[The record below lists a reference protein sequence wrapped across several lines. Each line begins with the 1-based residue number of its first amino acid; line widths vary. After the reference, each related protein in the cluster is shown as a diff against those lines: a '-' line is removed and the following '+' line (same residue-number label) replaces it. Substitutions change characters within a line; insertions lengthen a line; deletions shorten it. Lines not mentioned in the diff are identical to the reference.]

1 MRLQIRTPRADTRV
15 RHGIGCVRALV
26 VVALAASASPAI
38 AQTDEADRVKE
49 SATVLT
55 EIMNAPDQA
64 IPTSVLDKAV
74 GIAVFPGTVRG
85 GFIVGAE
92 RGRGI
97 LSVRDEKTREWSAP
111 AFLTITGG
119 SLGLQIGLR
128 ATDLILVIQ
137 NRRGLEN
144 LVRNEFK
151 VGAGAAVTGGP
162 VGRDAQAATDIQLR
176 AEILSYSRSRGLFAG
191 ATIEGSTIKEDQ
203 DANGRYYGS
212 KMTTRNIV
220 FDGKAKAPE
229 TLAAWTSALTRFAK

>member
-1 MRLQIRTPRADTRV
+1 MRMKSLFA
-15 RHGIGCVRALV
+15 CVCIVL
-26 VVALAASASPAI
+26 LTAI
-38 AQTDEADRVKE
+38 AARPFAADSSDEADRVKE
-49 SATVLT
+49 SATVLG
-55 EIMNAPDQA
+55 EIMAAPDQA
-64 IPTSVLDKAV
+64 IPESVIDKAV

-85 GFIVGAE
+85 GFIIGAE

-97 LSVRDEKTREWSAP
+97 LSARDEKTNMWSTP

-203 DANGRYYGS
+203 DANKRFYGE
-212 KMTTRNIV
+212 KLTTRNVV
-220 FDGKAKAPE
+220 FEGKAKANDGVKVW
-229 TLAAWTSALTRFAK
+229 LDALGTYAK

>member
-1 MRLQIRTPRADTRV
+1 MRLRSFFFI
-15 RHGIGCVRALV
+15 
-26 VVALAASASPAI
+26 ALALTGVATLSRTVAADS
-38 AQTDEADRVKE
+38 DEADRVKE
-49 SATVLT
+49 SATVLG
-55 EIMNAPDQA
+55 EIMNAPDA
-64 IPTSVLDKAV
+64 IPNSVLDKAV

-85 GFIVGAE
+85 GFIIGAE

-97 LSVRDEKTREWSAP
+97 LSARDKTTKAWSAP

-203 DANGRYYGS
+203 DANGRFYGE
-212 KMTTRNIV
+212 KLATRAVV
-220 FDGKAKAPE
+220 FDGKAKPPDTVKVWFDA
-229 TLAAWTSALTRFAK
+229 LAKYAK